1 MTWGPIRLMQLMNGP
16 HLACGCVWYLQVHK
30 NLTFLTVAAIA
41 IYGVLWLLGSEGTA
55 ALGLSQEVLAFSWFA
70 Y

>member
-1 MTWGPIRLMQLMNGP
+1 MNGP
-16 HLACGCVWYLQVHK
+16 HLAFGCVWYLQVHK